1 MPSVV
6 VTGQHAERGRSPAL
20 LDEQVHA
27 VHLST
32 EHSAKQ
38 FIERPKWDHRC
49 RVGGD
54 HAPWRWNPGK
64 HVRIKPVASYLVV
77 PRG

>member
-1 MPSVV
+1 MPRLV
-6 VTGQHAERGRSPAL
+6 VTAERAERGNAPLL

-32 EHSAKQ
+32 EHSARQ
-38 FIERPKWDHRC
+38 FIERRGGDHRC

-54 HAPWRWNPGK
+54 HARWRWNPGK
-64 HVRIKPVASYLVV
+64 HERIKPVASYLVV